1 MRTGAKGSTVKKAA
15 IALIVSVLALCMLT
29 VAGCGNGTWTNTGG
43 AVSKF
48 GAGPLVYDST
58 HNVLYAGCEQQVD
71 VTGETARGVWK
82 YDGTNWTNTGG
93 AVSSFE
99 IDSLAY
105 DPTHNLLYAG
115 CIDATRSSTGTY
127 IYKGVWKYDGTTW
140 TNTGGAVSI
149 FIIPCLAYDPIH
161 NLLYAGTDGV
171 DVWKYDGKNWTDTG
185 GPSGAQTSSLAY
197 DPTHN
202 LLYAGAGNRVFK
214 YDGTSWTD
222 TGGAVEDTSGDG
234 LLYDAT
240 HNLLYA
246 GTYGPGVWKYDG
258 TSWASTGGGVSSYKI
273 DSLAYDPGHN
283 LLYASCEVM
292 PSVMASSSK
301 SKGVWKYNGST
312 WTNTGGP
319 VSNYLVSLAYDSA
332 HNLLY
337 AGCIELSKSGTVTGE
352 GVWKY
357 K

>member
-115 CIDATRSSTGTY
+115 
-127 IYKGVWKYDGTTW
+127 
-140 TNTGGAVSI
+140 
-149 FIIPCLAYDPIH
+149 
-161 NLLYAGTDGV
+161 
-171 DVWKYDGKNWTDTG
+171 
-185 GPSGAQTSSLAY
+185 
-197 DPTHN
+197 
-202 LLYAGAGNRVFK
+202 AGNRVFK

-246 GTYGPGVWKYDG
+246 GSYGPGVWKYDG